1 MYEIRANLGRGMVKS
16 LSSIMTGREVPME
29 NIWET
34 IQDFGITRSD
44 LKKLNPSYKELNEVY
59 SAIKAYRLSVKYL
72 KQLATRVE

>member
-1 MYEIRANLGRGMVKS
+1 
-16 LSSIMTGREVPME
+16 ME

-44 LKKLNPSYKELNEVY
+44 LKKLNPSYKELHEVY

-72 KQLATRVE
+72 KQLATSVE

>member
-44 LKKLNPSYKELNEVY
+44 LKKLNPSYKALNEVY
-59 SAIKAYRLSVKYL
+59 SSIKAYRLSVKYL
-72 KQLATRVE
+72 KHLATRLE